1 MVGADYSCEL
11 LVVRCW
17 LFVVSAVNSRGVSLH
32 VILRVAQDLKIRR
45 PSPVASVVVAE
56 ILRRL
61 RDAG

>member
-1 MVGADYSCEL
+1 MRVLAFIGCQWPVAGGQWPDCAEHPFTSSC
-11 LVVRCW
+11 
-17 LFVVSAVNSRGVSLH
+17 AK
-32 VILRVAQDLKIRR
+32 AQDLKIRR